1 MFSALHRI
9 FESHLQNTFDFRTS
23 IIVCIIRL
31 IIILV
36 LFTEIHTSG
45 QLTDTDKIGILY
57 QLRTQRR
64 FVDQAFECLYR
75 TDISEKTQFLTHSQ
89 QTLLRTYLGSRI
101 IVKFRITYGRE
112 QNSIRLF
119 TNLISC
125 FRKRIA
131 YFINR
136 ISSTDCIFVTYFVTK
151 LLANGTHHI
160 YTLHRDLRSDAV
172 AC

>member
-1 MFSALHRI
+1 M
-9 FESHLQNTFDFRTS
+9 
-23 IIVCIIRL
+23 
-31 IIILV
+31 
-36 LFTEIHTSG
+36 
-45 QLTDTDKIGILY
+45 
-57 QLRTQRR
+57 
-64 FVDQAFECLYR
+64 DQVFECLYR

-89 QTLLRTYLGSRI
+89 QTLSGRTFGSRI

-136 ISSTDCIFVTYFVTK
+136 ISSTDCIFVTS
-151 LLANGTHHI
+151 
-160 YTLHRDLRSDAV
+160 TL
-172 AC
+172 